1 MLKIAITPRAQA
13 SNAYVDAFASASSR
27 LNRAVRRGADH
38 VQERVAS
45 IVHGLDGTRES
56 FRQFVRILDFFAIAT
71 RSSQIRSRPGARQ
84 MHERRL
90 VAFAVALKGYMVS
103 VLRRTAFHIELLK

>member
-1 MLKIAITPRAQA
+1 MLKIAITPCAQA

-56 FRQFVRILDFFAIAT
+56 FRQFVRILNSFAIAT
-71 RSSQIRSRPGARQ
+71 RSLADPFEGRERVE

-90 VAFAVALKGYMVS
+90 VA
-103 VLRRTAFHIELLK
+103 LRRGTGRIHGERAAAPHSTSNC